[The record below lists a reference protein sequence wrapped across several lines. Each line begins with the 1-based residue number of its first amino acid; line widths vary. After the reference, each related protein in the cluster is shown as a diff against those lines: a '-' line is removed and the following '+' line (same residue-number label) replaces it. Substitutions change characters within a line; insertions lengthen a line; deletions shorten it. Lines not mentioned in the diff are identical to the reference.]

1 MDDDRLEQGVCA
13 RADAGRRGVEVQVEV
28 AGVPVGEEDGRVGIG
43 HGIRARAVVPLLGGE
58 KAGGQDRQDQK
69 QKAFHQL

>member
-58 KAGGQDRQDQK
+58 QAGGQDRQDQ
-69 QKAFHQL
+69 